1 VVTAGDEVRW
11 GIVGAGRVARTFA
24 LDVARTPGNRVETIA
39 ARDPGRAG
47 ALRDAVAARRT
58 SASYQAL
65 FEDPDVDVVYIA
77 TVNSVHH
84 EHALRALDAGQNVV
98 VEKPLALNAAQ
109 ARDIARRAEAA
120 GRFCMEGM
128 WMRMH
133 PLIRR
138 ARELVRTGSVGDV
151 LGVHAELSSAHPYLP
166 SDRLFD
172 PDAGGGALLDLG
184 VYPAHFAWLF
194 LGAPDG
200 IATTSTFAA
209 NGVDDGVAM
218 QWAYPGGRFAQLS
231 ASFRGPGGMGGIVAG
246 TAGSLHLGPRLNRPR
261 QLSLKADGAEPVT
274 ETEDSPG
281 NGYGPEIAEVSGCV
295 RSGARQSPLAP
306 LSDSVGILAVLD
318 RIRDHQRTGHEPQA
332 G

>member
-1 VVTAGDEVRW
+1 MGSEYEVRW
-11 GIVGAGRVARTFA
+11 GIVGAGRVARAFA
-24 LDVARTPGNRVETIA
+24 LDLARAPGNRVETIA
-39 ARDPGRAG
+39 ARDPARAG
-47 ALRDAVAARRT
+47 ALRDGVAARRT

-109 ARDIARRAEAA
+109 GRDIARQAEAA

-138 ARELVRTGSVGDV
+138 ARELVRTGLLGDV
-151 LGVHAELSSAHPYLP
+151 LGVHAELCSAHPYLP
-166 SDRLFD
+166 SNRLFD
-172 PDAGGGALLDLG
+172 PGAGGGALLDLG

-200 IATTSTFAA
+200 IAATSTFAA

-231 ASFRGPGGMGGIVAG
+231 ASFRRSGGMGGTVVG

-261 QLSLKADGAEPVT
+261 QLSFQADGAAPVI
-274 ETEDSPG
+274 ETADSPG
-281 NGYGPEIAEVSGCV
+281 NGFGSEIAEVSRCI
-295 RSGARQSPLAP
+295 RRGAKESPLAP
-306 LSDSVGILAVLD
+306 LSDSVGILAALD
-318 RIRDHQRTGHEPQA
+318 RVRDQQRTGHDTPA
-332 G
+332 R